1 MSDPDQQIVS
11 AIPIDRLNDRTVGLR
26 VRFYRKKLGYTQTK
40 VARLAKVSQSVVS
53 LIETNSCDASIGQL
67 MAVCTAL
74 GIDLATI
81 VEDVPGMIAPNE
93 YVFTKAR
100 IRDLAKAISEI
111 SGKSQER
118 VS

>member
-1 MSDPDQQIVS
+1 
-11 AIPIDRLNDRTVGLR
+11 
-26 VRFYRKKLGYTQTK
+26 
-40 VARLAKVSQSVVS
+40 
-53 LIETNSCDASIGQL
+53 